1 MFFENNLTRRV
12 LLGMLALP
20 LGTAAQTPAAT
31 PAGTMAVI
39 KLVNPSFEDL
49 PKCCE
54 APTGWYNCGRSEESP
69 PDIQP
74 GSFQVSKA
82 PSHGETYLG
91 LVVRDNDTWEGVAQR
106 LSRPLEA
113 NQCYEFSL
121 DVCRAELYLSLSRT
135 TGEEVNYVTP
145 AKLRIWG
152 GMGYCDKRELLYESA
167 LITNTRWL
175 STTMRLTPK
184 TGGLSFIF
192 IEAYFKT
199 PTLFPYNGNILID
212 NASPIRQVPC
222 AVKPPPVAQPP
233 VDTKPKGPA
242 RQPATPTT
250 PPTKPRTDTAVK
262 KPAQQPV
269 VTTKMDRKI
278 LRRGSIIRL
287 NNIYFDADKFDITDR
302 SLPALQEVY
311 DFLANN
317 PDVSVEIGGHTNSR
331 PTDDFA
337 NTLSTN
343 RAKSVAQWLIAK
355 GIAAERVQFKGYG
368 KKYPIETNY
377 TEEGRMKN
385 QRVEIKILSIRE

>member
-1 MFFENNLTRRV
+1 MFFENNLTRCV

-20 LGTAAQTPAAT
+20 LSAAAQTPAAN
-31 PAGTMAVI
+31 GSTMAVI

-54 APTGWYNCGRSEESP
+54 APTGWYNCGKAEESP

-106 LSRPLEA
+106 LSRPLDA

-175 STTMRLTPK
+175 STTMRFTPK
-184 TGGLSFIF
+184 TGGLTFIF

-212 NASPIRQVPC
+212 NASAIRQVPC
-222 AVKPPPVAQPP
+222 ATKPPVAAPP
-233 VDTKPKGPA
+233 PAATTKAPP
-242 RQPATPTT
+242 RQPVTTPTQ
-250 PPTKPRTDTAVK
+250 PAKPRTDTAVK
-262 KPAQQPV
+262 KPAAQPV

-278 LRRGSIIRL
+278 LRTGSIIRL

-302 SLPALQEVY
+302 SLPALEEVY
-311 DFLANN
+311 AFLANN
-317 PDVSVEIGGHTNSR
+317 SDVSVEIGGHTNSR

-337 NTLSTN
+337 TTLSTN
-343 RAKSVAQWLIAK
+343 RARSVAQWLIAK
-355 GIAAERVQFKGYG
+355 GIAPERVQFKGYG